1 MTVHTQPQWHNQ
13 HQSRVFAPAMP
24 GLFRRMRR
32 VFARGFANWQRRR
45 AIAALQS
52 FNDHLLTDIGITRE
66 QIPLYVREIDRR
78 EIHNHLSL
86 TRQ

>member
-1 MTVHTQPQWHNQ
+1 MTVQTQPQW
-13 HQSRVFAPAMP
+13 QSQLQPQIYAPAMP
-24 GLFRRMRR
+24 GLFRSLRR
-32 VFARGFANWQRRR
+32 VFAQAFANWQRRR

-78 EIHNHLSL
+78 EAHHLTSPG
-86 TRQ
+86 QQ